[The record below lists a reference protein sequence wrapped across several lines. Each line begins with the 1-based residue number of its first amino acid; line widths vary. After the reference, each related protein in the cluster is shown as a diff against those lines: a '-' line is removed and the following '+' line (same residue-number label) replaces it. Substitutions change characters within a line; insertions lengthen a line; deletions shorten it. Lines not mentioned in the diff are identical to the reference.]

1 MDGATAAF
9 MGLLIAYAGDWE
21 RGCALSDKG
30 SQLNPN
36 HPGWYRYTA
45 WHDAY
50 RKKDYRKALDV
61 ALHLNAPKNYYTHAV
76 LAICYAQ
83 LGQMEEARK
92 ALRDMLALKPNYA
105 EVARELH
112 GRWIEPDLVE
122 QLMDG
127 LRKAG
132 LKIADA
138 AGASAASA
146 SGTARMDEGFWVAVL
161 PFKYSGNNADLT
173 ALAEG
178 LTEEIVTGLSRFSY
192 LKVISRSS
200 TSRYAHESVDV
211 RSAGKE
217 LGARYVMEGSLRQAG
232 TKLRLAVQ
240 LVDAVSGAH
249 LWAENYERIF
259 SPEAVFE
266 LQDELV

>member
-1 MDGATAAF
+1 MLSLMYANEYGHWDNAGPDSLGRALRAARTAVEAAPLNSLPYYALAQALFFQREIPAFRVAAERAVSLNPMDGATAAF

-21 RGCALSDKG
+21 RGCALSDRG

-50 RKKDYRKALDV
+50 RKKDYRKALDI
-61 ALHLNAPKNYYTHAV
+61 ALRLNAPQNYYTHAV

-83 LGQMEEARK
+83 LDRMEEARK

-112 GRWIEPDLVE
+112 GRWIDPDLVE

-132 LKIADA
+132 LEIA
-138 AGASAASA
+138 GEE
-146 SGTARMDEGFWVAVL
+146 GTAERFALRETPAS
-161 PFKYSGNNADLT
+161 PAPNN
-173 ALAEG
+173 
-178 LTEEIVTGLSRFSY
+178 
-192 LKVISRSS
+192 
-200 TSRYAHESVDV
+200 
-211 RSAGKE
+211 
-217 LGARYVMEGSLRQAG
+217 
-232 TKLRLAVQ
+232 
-240 LVDAVSGAH
+240 
-249 LWAENYERIF
+249 
-259 SPEAVFE
+259 
-266 LQDELV
+266 